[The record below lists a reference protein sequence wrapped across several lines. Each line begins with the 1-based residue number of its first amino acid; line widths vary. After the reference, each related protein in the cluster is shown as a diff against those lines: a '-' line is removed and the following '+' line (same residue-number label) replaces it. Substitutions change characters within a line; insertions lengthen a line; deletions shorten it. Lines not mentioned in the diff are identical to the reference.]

1 MTTNPILPEITPL
14 EDRAIRRFEHD
25 RDFHLRC
32 YVRAKQLEGLQAEE
46 TPADYSSD
54 LGNRLQHAMREL
66 QVADELIHDDDSIV
80 RGARYIGGS
89 LLGLP
94 YDLASVPEREGLK
107 AAARRVLAAVE
118 GSSNG

>member
-1 MTTNPILPEITPL
+1 MNTNPALPEITPL
-14 EDRAIRRFEHD
+14 EERAVRRFEHD

-32 YVRAKQLEGLQAEE
+32 YVRAKQLEGLLPEV
-46 TPADYSSD
+46 PGDYSSD
-54 LGNRLQHAMREL
+54 LGIRLQHAMREL
-66 QVADELIHDDDSIV
+66 QTVDEAIHDDNAIV

-94 YDLASVPEREGLK
+94 YDLASVPEQEGLK

-118 GSSNG
+118 GTTDG

>member
-1 MTTNPILPEITPL
+1 MTANPILPEITPL

-25 RDFHLRC
+25 RDFYLKC
-32 YVRAKQLEGLQAEE
+32 YVQAKKLEATQ
-46 TPADYSSD
+46 PDDYID
-54 LGNRLQHAMREL
+54 KRLRDAMRML
-66 QVADELIHDDDSIV
+66 QEADEAIHDDASIV

-94 YDLASVPEREGLK
+94 YDLASAPEQEGLK